1 MKIGKKVSEEIFD
14 VRLGPVF
21 YIDIQKMYYE
31 QDSFKNDIYITRV

>member
-14 VRLGPVF
+14 VGPVF